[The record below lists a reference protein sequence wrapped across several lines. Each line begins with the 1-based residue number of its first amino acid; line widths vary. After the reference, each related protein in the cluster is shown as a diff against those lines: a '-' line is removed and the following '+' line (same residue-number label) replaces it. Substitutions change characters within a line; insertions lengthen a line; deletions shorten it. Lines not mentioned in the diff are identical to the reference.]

1 MDHTEKAKLDAL
13 DHKSVFKTPV
23 TGFDPRQQIVLYLNL
38 YSGMSESDIARRLC
52 ISKTH
57 VSRLQR
63 HAMAKLMISLG
74 GCVPS

>member
-1 MDHTEKAKLDAL
+1 
-13 DHKSVFKTPV
+13 
-23 TGFDPRQQIVLYLNL
+23 
-38 YSGMSESDIARRLC
+38 MSESDIARRLC